1 MDNFGEVSFS
11 TAFDIPKDLF
21 FGIALYSE
29 RFPMRTSFFS
39 SRGSKG
45 GQKRG
50 QNSPFSIK

>member
-11 TAFDIPKDLF
+11 TVFDIPKDLL
-21 FGIALYSE
+21 FGIALYPE
-29 RFPMRTSFFS
+29 RTSFSS